1 MKDYGKMEAINVQQ
15 NNTLVGLENTCNQQR
30 NGW

>member
-15 NNTLVGLENTCNQQR
+15 KKTLAGLENTCNQQR
-30 NGW
+30 NDW